1 MAAVAKIPLKERLR
15 AIGTN
20 KPNFLAAFELF
31 INDFFLEIAK
41 ITRSKYF
48 ESVYYSFVAEYNDQN
63 GGCVLTEIVH
73 RADELPSEEKLDLLY
88 TVLVEPFAAL
98 KDRKEAAP

>member
-1 MAAVAKIPLKERLR
+1 MGAVPKIPLKERFQT
-15 AIGTN
+15 AKTN
-20 KPNFLAAFELF
+20 KPNFLATFELF
-31 INDFFLEIAK
+31 VNDFFLEIAK
-41 ITRSKYF
+41 ITGNTYF

-98 KDRKEAAP
+98 NYRKEAAP